1 MKLRI
6 RSKELAKALKCF
18 QNSNSFEI
26 DLSNGSKRSLSQL
39 EKKLQRMFGFNS
51 FKCYKSRNGKV
62 LIINNLKI
70 NNKKDE
76 FNFFK

>member
-6 RSKELAKALKCF
+6 RSKALAKALKGF
-18 QNSNSFEI
+18 QSSNSFELE
-26 DLSNGSKRSLSQL
+26 LSKGSKRSLSQL
-39 EKKLQRMFGFNS
+39 EKKLQRMFGFNA
-51 FKCYKSRNGKV
+51 FRCYKSRNDKV